1 MRRRGCTIDIRG
13 DDFDCALLI
22 NGGPVLLQWSD
33 GGRCDGQYLAR
44 SGDSTVLAEA
54 LRPLAPLL
62 DGGPGGGLD
71 LGKGLAVQLGVLVN
85 MFGDGQYSLSYLP
98 EVPVRDVL
106 EYDAS
111 FSFTDERE
119 HFYPGDHMLVATRP
133 SDRMDPTRIEHYRA
147 AIRGGARP
155 LLIVIRVAEGRT
167 SFVLDGHHKLRAYR
181 SLGVP
186 AALVSIERTG
196 AGPIDKLEGLKLL
209 GVARRWADE
218 YLAAKD
224 EAQSS

>member
-1 MRRRGCTIDIRG
+1 MMRRRGCTLDIRG
-13 DDFDCALLI
+13 DDFDCALLV

-33 GGRCDGQYLAR
+33 GGRCDGQYLVR
-44 SGDSTVLAEA
+44 SGDTTVLAVA
-54 LRPLAPLL
+54 LRPLDPLL
-62 DGGPGGGLD
+62 DGGLD
-71 LGKGLAVQLGVLVN
+71 LGKGLAAQLGVLVD

-98 EVPVRDVL
+98 EVAVRDVL
-106 EYDAS
+106 EYDSS
-111 FSFTDERE
+111 FSFTEDRE
-119 HFYPGDHMLVATRP
+119 HFYPGDHMLVATQA
-133 SDRMDPTRIEHYRA
+133 SERMTPARVEQYRA
-147 AIRGGARP
+147 AIRAGARP
-155 LLIVIRVAEGRT
+155 LPIAIRVAEGRT

-186 AALVSIERTG
+186 AALVSIERTQ
-196 AGPIDKLEGLKLL
+196 AGPIDKLEGLRLL

>member
-44 SGDSTVLAEA
+44 SGDSTALAQA
-54 LRPLAPLL
+54 LRPLTPLL
-62 DGGPGGGLD
+62 DGGLD
-71 LGKGLAVQLGVLVN
+71 LGKGLAAQLGVLVN

-111 FSFTDERE
+111 FSFTEDRE

-133 SDRMDPTRIEHYRA
+133 SDRMDPARIEHYRA

-155 LLIVIRVAEGRT
+155 LPLVIRVAEGRT

-186 AALVSIERTG
+186 AALVSIERTQ

-209 GVARRWADE
+209 GVARRWAHE

-224 EAQSS
+224 EAESS